1 MYFDIHAHVYKYQYP
16 DGFGRMLMISPER
29 LLERQDELGISHAVL
44 LPLVSPDLYIPQS
57 VGEIID
63 LAAQSNGRWVPFC
76 NVDPRVLTNS
86 SDAPIGVLL
95 EYYKKSGCVGIGEV
109 LPNMPWSEPRLQN
122 LLRCAQDAAMPL
134 LFDMTGRLN
143 SGYGIYDDAGM
154 PQLER
159 SLNRFPDL
167 IFIGHGP
174 AFWAEISVLRE
185 EGDRYGYP
193 SYPVIGEG
201 RVADLLRKYP
211 NLWVEIS
218 AGSGANAM
226 LRDIEYAVKFITEFS
241 DRIMFG
247 TDICYDDQPVPQTG
261 FLEDLLKNGRITR
274 EIFEKIAHR
283 NAERLLNIKY

>member
-29 LLERQDELGISHAVL
+29 LLVRQAELGIGRAVL
-44 LPLVSPDLYIPQS
+44 LPLVSPELYVPQS

-63 LAAQSNGRWVPFC
+63 LADRSDGRWIPFC
-76 NVDPRVLTNS
+76 NIDPRVLTNS
-86 SDAPIGVLL
+86 SDAPLGVLL
-95 EYYKKSGCVGIGEV
+95 EYYKKAGCRGIGEV

-122 LLRCAQDAAMPL
+122 LLRCAEEAALPL
-134 LFDMTGRLN
+134 LFDMTGRLG
-143 SGYGIYDDAGM
+143 SGYGIYDEPGM

-159 SLNRFPDL
+159 SLEKFPEL
-167 IFIGHGP
+167 IMIGHGP
-174 AFWAEISVLRE
+174 AFWAEISVLRD

-226 LRDIEYAVKFITEFS
+226 LRDIGYAVNFISEFS

-261 FLEDLLKNGRITR
+261 FLEDLLETKRVSPD
-274 EIFEKIAHR
+274 IFEAIAHG
-283 NAERLLNIKY
+283 NAERLLNLVN